1 MSDTPRADSF
11 TFAMGDYD
19 ATFPCDR
26 LYVKN
31 HMWAR
36 PAEPDQ
42 AWHDMLSDQQP
53 LQSPTTLRFGLTQ
66 YAVRLLQDVYFLD
79 WELDCPSTIK
89 QRQMIGSIESKKA
102 ESDLYA
108 PAAGTLTQINQA
120 VLDNPSL
127 INADTYQAGWLF
139 AMELTA
145 EAVAG
150 LLAPESYRELLDQ
163 AWVVAQRAIKGQA
176 NL

>member
-1 MSDTPRADSF
+1 
-11 TFAMGDYD
+11 MGDYD
-19 ATFPCDR
+19 ASFPCDR

-36 PAEPDQ
+36 PANPDQ
-42 AWHDMLSDQQP
+42 GWRNFISHQQP
-53 LQSPTTLRFGLTQ
+53 LQGLISVRFGLTQ

-108 PAAGTLTQINQA
+108 PAAGSLTEINQA

-127 INADTYQAGWLF
+127 INADTYQTGWLF

-145 EAVAG
+145 EAVSS
-150 LLAPESYRELLDQ
+150 LLTPPAYRELLDE
-163 AWVVAQRAIKGQA
+163 AWVVAQRTIKGQA